1 MKRRLVALALLVAL
15 LVAPMVASP
24 TVICTPLGT
33 LTTVLQFC
41 KPAAGEI
48 GWDAAYNNNFVT
60 LDALFNGTYSPR
72 FAGLGLNATAPAG
85 GNLAIGGIISSY
97 NGNPTV
103 NGGVAYQLGAVN
115 LTGQTGAIG
124 STTIFTPAASG
135 LYRATYYVVV
145 TGTGTSVNLVL
156 NILSTD
162 DAAARTQAASTVSCA
177 ATNFTQG
184 VFTVRAFSTNPI
196 QYNTT
201 IAGTCTYSLFV
212 ALERLS

>member
-1 MKRRLVALALLVAL
+1 MTRRLVALALLVGL
-15 LVAPMVASP
+15 LVAPMVAWP
-24 TVICTPLGT
+24 TVICTPLGS
-33 LTTVLQFC
+33 LTTVLQLC
-41 KPAAGEI
+41 KPSTGEI
-48 GWDAAYNNNFVT
+48 GWDAAINNNFTV
-60 LDALFNGTYSPR
+60 LDALFNGTLSQR
-72 FAGLGLNATAPAG
+72 FAGIGLNTTAPAG
-85 GNLAIGGIISSY
+85 GNLAMGGIVSSY
-97 NGNPTV
+97 NGNASA
-103 NGGVAYQLGAVN
+103 NAGVPFQLGAVN

-124 STTIFTPAASG
+124 ATTIFTPAASG

-145 TGTGTSVNLVL
+145 TSTGTSVNLVL

-184 VFTVRAFSTNPI
+184 VFIVRAFSTNPI

-201 IAGTCTYSLFV
+201 IAGTCTYSVFV